1 MVVAPLPAPPCGP
14 DEPGMMVSPSGHAA
28 PRPKTVVIAD
38 DSVVVRGLF
47 ARWLGESGQ
56 FHVVAVAGDGEMA
69 VEHAAR
75 YQPDIMVLDL
85 DMPGVDGVAALPKII
100 KESPKTAVL
109 LATTLTERNARLA
122 LQCMTMGAMD
132 VLAKPDSRSGMTLSL
147 DFRGEFLSKLGNI
160 ALSSHPAGAIID
172 PAAEPGLP
180 AGIVDLRPLITVMP
194 RYLLI
199 GASTGGPRAVAR
211 VLADMREGLNDL
223 ITLVVQHM
231 PPLFTASFA
240 EQVSAQIG
248 VPAREPYDG
257 ERLSRGTI
265 YVAPGGRHLGIDRRL
280 GHIVA
285 SISDGPPVR
294 FCRPAVDV
302 MYGDAARHLGAAAL
316 GLVMT
321 GMGSDGT
328 DGAGALRR
336 AGAAVIAQD
345 EGSSTIWG
353 MPGSVVRA
361 RHASV
366 VIPLDQIGPAI
377 RSLVRGGHGA

>member
-1 MVVAPLPAPPCGP
+1 MIGAPSSSAG
-14 DEPGMMVSPSGHAA
+14 

-56 FHVVAVAGDGEMA
+56 FHVVAVAGDGETA
-69 VEHAAR
+69 IEHAGR

-85 DMPGVDGVAALPKII
+85 DMPGVDGVAALPKIVR
-100 KESPKTAVL
+100 ESPRTAVL

-132 VLAKPDSRSGMTLSL
+132 VLPKPESRSGMTLSL
-147 DFRGEFLSKLGNI
+147 DFRSEFLSKLGNI
-160 ALSSHPAGAIID
+160 AHSSAPGAADLS
-172 PAAEPGLP
+172 AEPALP
-180 AGIVDLRPLITVMP
+180 AGIVDLRPLISVMP

-199 GASTGGPRAVAR
+199 GASTGGPRAVAK
-211 VLADMREGLNDL
+211 VLADIDEGLHDL

-248 VPAREPYDG
+248 VPTREPFDG

-265 YVAPGGRHLGIDRRL
+265 YVAPGGRHLGIDRKL

-285 SISDGPPVR
+285 SITDGPPVR

-302 MYGDAARHLGAAAL
+302 LFGEAAHHLGPAAL

-345 EGSSTIWG
+345 EASSTIWG

-361 RHASV
+361 RHASA
-366 VIPLDQIGPAI
+366 VISLDGIGPAI
-377 RSLVRGGHGA
+377 RSLVRGSHGA

>member
-1 MVVAPLPAPPCGP
+1 
-14 DEPGMMVSPSGHAA
+14 MVSVPSGSAA
-28 PRPKTVVIAD
+28 LRPKTVVIAD

-56 FHVVAVAGDGEMA
+56 FHVVAVAGDGETA
-69 VEHAAR
+69 VEHASR

-85 DMPGVDGVAALPKII
+85 DMPGIDGVTALPQIV
-100 KESPKTAVL
+100 KESPKTAIL

-132 VLAKPDSRSGMTLSL
+132 VLPKPESRSGMTLSL
-147 DFRGEFLSKLGNI
+147 DFRSEFLSKLGNI
-160 ALSSHPAGAIID
+160 ALSSHTLDAAGDLPDAT
-172 PAAEPGLP
+172 LP
-180 AGIVDLRPLITVMP
+180 AGIVDLRPLISVMP

-199 GASTGGPRAVAR
+199 GASTGGPRAVAK
-211 VLADMREGLNDL
+211 VLADIDDGLPDL

-248 VPAREPYDG
+248 VPTREPYDG

-265 YVAPGGRHLGIDRRL
+265 YVAPGGRHLGIDRKL

-285 SISDGPPVR
+285 SISDSPPVR

-302 MYGDAARHLGAAAL
+302 LFGDAARHLGPAAL

-328 DGAGALRR
+328 DGAGALRKS
-336 AGAAVIAQD
+336 GAAVIAQD
-345 EGSSTIWG
+345 EASSTIWG

-361 RHASV
+361 RHASA
-366 VIPLDQIGPAI
+366 VIALDGIGPAI
-377 RSLVRGGHGA
+377 RSLIRGGHGA

>member
-1 MVVAPLPAPPCGP
+1 MIGVL
-14 DEPGMMVSPSGHAA
+14 SGSAA
-28 PRPKTVVIAD
+28 LRPKTVVIAD

-56 FHVVAVAGDGEMA
+56 FHVVAVAGDGETA
-69 VEHAAR
+69 IEHAGR

-85 DMPGVDGVAALPKII
+85 DMPGVDGVTALPKIV
-100 KESPKTAVL
+100 KESPKTAIL

-132 VLAKPDSRSGMTLSL
+132 VLPKPESRSGMTLSL
-147 DFRGEFLSKLGNI
+147 DFRSEFLNKLGSI
-160 ALSSHPAGAIID
+160 AQSSHAQDLADTP
-172 PAAEPGLP
+172 ETTLP
-180 AGIVDLRPLITVMP
+180 AGIVDLRPLISVMP

-199 GASTGGPRAVAR
+199 GASTGGPRAVAK
-211 VLADMREGLNDL
+211 VLADIDEGLQDL

-248 VPAREPYDG
+248 VPTREPFDG
-257 ERLSRGTI
+257 ERLSRGTV
-265 YVAPGGRHLGIDRRL
+265 YVAPGGRHLGIDRKL

-302 MYGDAARHLGAAAL
+302 LFADAARHLGPAAL

-328 DGAGALRR
+328 DGSGALRR

-345 EGSSTIWG
+345 EMSSTIWG

-361 RHASV
+361 RHASA
-366 VIPLDQIGPAI
+366 VIALDGIGPAI

>member
-1 MVVAPLPAPPCGP
+1 MIGL
-14 DEPGMMVSPSGHAA
+14 PSGGAA
-28 PRPKTVVIAD
+28 LRPKTVVIAD

-56 FHVVAVAGDGEMA
+56 FHVVAVAGDGETA
-69 VEHAAR
+69 VEHASR
-75 YQPDIMVLDL
+75 YRPDIMVLDL
-85 DMPGVDGVAALPKII
+85 DMPGVDGVTALPQIV
-100 KESPKTAVL
+100 KESPKTAIL

-132 VLAKPDSRSGMTLSL
+132 VLPKPESRSGMTLSL
-147 DFRGEFLSKLGNI
+147 DFRSEFLSKLGSI
-160 ALSSHPAGAIID
+160 ALSSHTLGASSDVPEPA
-172 PAAEPGLP
+172 PP
-180 AGIVDLRPLITVMP
+180 AGIVDLRPLVSAMP
-194 RYLLI
+194 RYLLV
-199 GASTGGPRAVAR
+199 GASTGGPRAVAK
-211 VLADMREGLNDL
+211 VLAAIGDGLQDL
-223 ITLVVQHM
+223 VTLVVQHM

-265 YVAPGGRHLGIDRRL
+265 YVAPGGRHLGIDRKL

-285 SISDGPPVR
+285 SIGDGPPVR

-302 MYGDAARHLGAAAL
+302 LFGDAARHLGPAAL

-321 GMGSDGT
+321 GMGTDGT

-345 EGSSTIWG
+345 EASSTIWG

-361 RHASV
+361 RHASA
-366 VIPLDQIGPAI
+366 VIALDGIGPAI

>member
-1 MVVAPLPAPPCGP
+1 MIGV
-14 DEPGMMVSPSGHAA
+14 PSGTAA
-28 PRPKTVVIAD
+28 ARPKTVVIAD

-56 FHVVAVAGDGEMA
+56 FHVVAVAGDGETA
-69 VEHAAR
+69 IEHAGR

-85 DMPGVDGVAALPKII
+85 DMPGVDGVTALPKIV
-100 KESPKTAVL
+100 KESPRTAIL
-109 LATTLTERNARLA
+109 LATTLSERNARLA

-132 VLAKPDSRSGMTLSL
+132 VLPKPESRSGMTLSL
-147 DFRGEFLSKLGNI
+147 DFRSEFLSKLGNI
-160 ALSSHPAGAIID
+160 AHSSAPGSAGEV
-172 PAAEPGLP
+172 AAEPMLP
-180 AGIVDLRPLITVMP
+180 TGIVDLRPLISVMP

-199 GASTGGPRAVAR
+199 GASTGGPRAVAK
-211 VLADMREGLNDL
+211 VLADIEDGLQDL
-223 ITLVVQHM
+223 ITLIVQHM

-248 VPAREPYDG
+248 VPTREPYDG

-265 YVAPGGRHLGIDRRL
+265 YVAPGGRHLGIDRKL

-285 SISDGPPVR
+285 SITDGPPVR

-302 MYGDAARHLGAAAL
+302 LFREAAHHLGPAAL

-328 DGAGALRR
+328 EGAGALRR

-345 EGSSTIWG
+345 EASSTIWG

-361 RHASV
+361 RQASA
-366 VIPLDQIGPAI
+366 VIALDGIGPSI